1 MSTLWRRREFLKFW
15 TGSAISD
22 VGSQVTL
29 LAVPLIAAV
38 TLQATPWQMGLLSAA
53 GGAPILLVGLFAG
66 VWVDRVRRRPAMIA
80 SDLGRAA
87 LLLLIPLAAV
97 AGVLRIEILYAVL
110 LLTGAL
116 TVLFDVASMSMLPTL
131 VASDRIV
138 EANSKLQSTTAAAQ
152 VAGPSV
158 GGVLVSLMT
167 APFALL
173 VDALSFVLSAAF
185 IANTSVPEA
194 APETRPRAG
203 VLGEITDGFRAV
215 VHDRVLVA
223 LAGASATTIL
233 FGRMFMAVYV
243 LYMTRDLGLGAMG
256 IGLVFATGGVGSF
269 AGSVVA
275 ERLARRFGP
284 GPTMIGAQAAF
295 GLTGMMVPVAV
306 LVPSWALAMVVA
318 SEFAQWMA
326 ILIYWVV
333 AISVR
338 QAIVADRVLGRV
350 NATWRFLTG
359 GANPIGSVIG
369 GALGG
374 VIGVPLTLVVASLGM
389 LLGFLWPLLSPVR
402 GLVTM
407 PSTDRS
413 ERPSPVEPATAIAL
427 PDLPACPVARRRSDA

>member
-1 MSTLWRRREFLKFW
+1 LWRHREFLKFW
-15 TGSAISD
+15 AGAAISD

-29 LAVPLIAAV
+29 LAVPLIAAL
-38 TLQATPWQMGLLSAA
+38 TLQATPWQMGLLAAA

-66 VWVDRVRRRPAMIA
+66 VWVDRVRRRPVMIA
-80 SDLGRAA
+80 TDLGRAA
-87 LLLLIPLAAV
+87 LLLVIPVAAV
-97 AGVLRIEILYAVL
+97 AGVLCIEILYAVL

-116 TVLFDVASMSMLPTL
+116 TVLFDVADMSMLPSL

-138 EANSKLQSTTAAAQ
+138 EANSKLQSTAAAAQ
-152 VAGPSV
+152 VAGPSL

-173 VDALSFVLSAAF
+173 ADALSFLFSAAF
-185 IANTSVPEA
+185 IAGTRVSET
-194 APETRPRAG
+194 APDTRGAGAG
-203 VLGEITDGFRAV
+203 VLGEITEGFRAV
-215 VHDRVLVA
+215 IHDRILLA

-243 LYMTRDLGLGAMG
+243 LYMTRDLGLSAMG

-275 ERLARRFGP
+275 EPLARRFGP
-284 GPTMIGAQAAF
+284 GPTMIGAQVAF

-306 LVPSWALAMVVA
+306 LVPSWALAMVIA

-326 ILIYWVV
+326 ILIYWAV

-338 QAIVADRVLGRV
+338 QAIVPDRVLGRV
-350 NATWRFLTG
+350 NATMRFLAG
-359 GANPIGSVIG
+359 GANPIGAVIG

-374 VIGVPLTLVVASLGM
+374 AIGVPLTLVVASFGM

-402 GLVTM
+402 GLFLM
-407 PSTDRS
+407 PAMDHATRT
-413 ERPSPVEPATAIAL
+413 PGEPAAA
-427 PDLPACPVARRRSDA
+427 AR

>member
-1 MSTLWRRREFLKFW
+1 MSSLWHHREFLKFW
-15 TGSAISD
+15 AGAVISD

-29 LAVPLIAAV
+29 LAVPLIAAL

-66 VWVDRVRRRPAMIA
+66 VWVDRVRRRPVMIA
-80 SDLGRAA
+80 TDVGRAA
-87 LLLLIPLAAV
+87 LLLVIPLAAV

-110 LLTGAL
+110 FLTGAL
-116 TVLFDVASMSMLPTL
+116 SVLFDVAHMSMLPSL
-131 VASDRIV
+131 VASDRVV

-173 VDALSFVLSAAF
+173 ADSLSFLFSAAF
-185 IANTSVPEA
+185 IASTRVHEA
-194 APETRPRAG
+194 APETRGSRAG
-203 VLGEITDGFRAV
+203 IPQEISEGFRAV
-215 VHDRVLVA
+215 IHDRILLA

-243 LYMTRDLGLGAMG
+243 LYMTRDLGLSALG

-275 ERLARRFGP
+275 QPLARRFGP
-284 GPTMIGAQAAF
+284 GPTMIGAQVAF

-338 QAIVADRVLGRV
+338 QAIVPDRVLGRV
-350 NATWRFLTG
+350 SATMWFLAG
-359 GANPIGSVIG
+359 GARPIGAVIG

-374 VIGVPLTLVVASLGM
+374 VIGVPLTLVVASFGM

-402 GLVTM
+402 GLSEM
-407 PSTDRS
+407 PVMDHSP
-413 ERPSPVEPATAIAL
+413 RPNGA
-427 PDLPACPVARRRSDA
+427 

>member
-1 MSTLWRRREFLKFW
+1 MSSLWRHREFLKFW
-15 TGSAISD
+15 AAAAISD
-22 VGSQVTL
+22 VGTQISM
-29 LAVPLIAAV
+29 LAVPLIAAL

-53 GGAPILLVGLFAG
+53 AGAPILLVGLFAG
-66 VWVDRVRRRPAMIA
+66 VWVDRLRRRPVMIA
-80 SDLGRAA
+80 TDLGRAA
-87 LLLLIPLAAV
+87 LLLVIPLAAV

-110 LLTGAL
+110 LLSGVL
-116 TVLFDVASMSMLPTL
+116 TVLFDVADMSLLPSL
-131 VASDRIV
+131 VTPDRIV
-138 EANSKLQSTTAAAQ
+138 EGNTKLQATAAAAQ

-158 GGVLVSLMT
+158 GGVLVSLLT

-173 VDALSFVLSAAF
+173 ADALSFLISAAF
-185 IANTSVPEA
+185 IARTRVAEP
-194 APETRPRAG
+194 APETRGARAG
-203 VLGEITDGFRAV
+203 VFREITEGVRVV
-215 VHDRVLVA
+215 VHDRVLGA

-243 LYMTRDLGLGAMG
+243 LYMTRDLRLSAMG

-284 GPTMIGAQAAF
+284 GPTMIGAQVAF

-306 LVPSWALAMVVA
+306 LVPSWALAMIVA

-338 QAIVADRVLGRV
+338 QAIVPDRVLGRV
-350 NATWRFLTG
+350 NATMRFLAG
-359 GANPIGSVIG
+359 GANPIGAVIG

-374 VIGVPLTLVVASLGM
+374 WIGVPLTLVVASFGM
-389 LLGFLWPLLSPVR
+389 LLGFLWLLSPVR
-402 GLVTM
+402 GLAAM
-407 PSTDRS
+407 PVMDRFPAASTPES
-413 ERPSPVEPATAIAL
+413 ATA
-427 PDLPACPVARRRSDA
+427 AR

>member
-1 MSTLWRRREFLKFW
+1 MVSSLWRHREFLKFW
-15 TGSAISD
+15 AGAAISD

-29 LAVPLIAAV
+29 LAVPLIAAL

-66 VWVDRVRRRPAMIA
+66 VWVDRVRRRPVMIVT
-80 SDLGRAA
+80 DLGRAA
-87 LLLLIPLAAV
+87 LLLMVPLAAM

-116 TVLFDVASMSMLPTL
+116 TVLFDVANMSMLPTL

-138 EANSKLQSTTAAAQ
+138 EANSKLQSTAAAAQ

-167 APFALL
+167 APFALRA
-173 VDALSFVLSAAF
+173 DALSFVLSAAF
-185 IANTSVPEA
+185 IAGTRVPEA
-194 APETRPRAG
+194 APETRGARAG
-203 VLGEITDGFRAV
+203 VREEITEGFRV
-215 VHDRVLVA
+215 VIQDRVLRA

-243 LYMTRDLGLGAMG
+243 LYMTRDLGLSAMG

-275 ERLARRFGP
+275 ERLARHFGP
-284 GPTMIGAQAAF
+284 GPTMIGAQVAF

-326 ILIYWVV
+326 ILIYFVV

-338 QAIVADRVLGRV
+338 QAIAPDRLLGRV
-350 NATWRFLTG
+350 NATMRFLAG

-374 VIGVPLTLVVASLGM
+374 IIGVPLTLVVASFGM

-402 GLVTM
+402 GLTAM
-407 PSTDRS
+407 PMMDH
-413 ERPSPVEPATAIAL
+413 VEPAPPTEIPTA
-427 PDLPACPVARRRSDA
+427 VR

>member
-1 MSTLWRRREFLKFW
+1 MSSLWRHREFLKFW
-15 TGSAISD
+15 AGAAISD

-29 LAVPLIAAV
+29 LAVPLIAAL
-38 TLQATPWQMGLLSAA
+38 TLQATPWQMGLLAAA

-66 VWVDRVRRRPAMIA
+66 VWVDRVRRRPVMIA
-80 SDLGRAA
+80 TDLGRAA
-87 LLLLIPLAAV
+87 LLLVIPVAAV
-97 AGVLRIEILYAVL
+97 AGVLCIEILYAVL

-116 TVLFDVASMSMLPTL
+116 TVLFDVADMSMLPSL

-138 EANSKLQSTTAAAQ
+138 EANTKLQSTAAAAQ

-173 VDALSFVLSAAF
+173 VDALSFALSAAF
-185 IANTSVPEA
+185 IAGTRVPEA
-194 APETRPRAG
+194 APETRGARAG
-203 VLGEITDGFRAV
+203 VVGEITEGIRV
-215 VHDRVLVA
+215 VIGEPVLRA

-243 LYMTRDLGLGAMG
+243 LYMTRVLGLSAMG
-256 IGLVFATGGVGSF
+256 VGLVFATGGVGSF

-284 GPTMIGAQAAF
+284 GPTMIGAQVAF
-295 GLTGMMVPVAV
+295 GLTGMMVPLAV
-306 LVPSWALAMVVA
+306 LVPSWALAMIVA
-318 SEFAQWMA
+318 SEFAQWTA

-338 QAIVADRVLGRV
+338 QAVVPDRVLRRV
-350 NATWRFLTG
+350 NATMWFLAG
-359 GANPIGSVIG
+359 GARPIGAVIG

-374 VIGVPLTLVVASLGM
+374 VIGVSLTLVVASFGM

-402 GLVTM
+402 GLSAM
-407 PSTDRS
+407 PMMDHA
-413 ERPSPVEPATAIAL
+413 RPASGAEPAT
-427 PDLPACPVARRRSDA
+427 VAR

>member
-1 MSTLWRRREFLKFW
+1 MSSLWRHREFLKFW
-15 TGSAISD
+15 AAAAISD

-29 LAVPLIAAV
+29 LAVPLIAAL
-38 TLQATPWQMGLLSAA
+38 TLQATPWQMGLLAAA

-66 VWVDRVRRRPAMIA
+66 VWVDRVRRRPVMIA
-80 SDLGRAA
+80 TDLGRAT
-87 LLLLIPLAAV
+87 LLLVIPVAAV

-116 TVLFDVASMSMLPTL
+116 TVLFDVAHMSMLPSL

-138 EANSKLQSTTAAAQ
+138 EANSKLQSTAAAAQ

-173 VDALSFVLSAAF
+173 ADALSFLFSAAF
-185 IANTSVPEA
+185 IAGTRVSET
-194 APETRPRAG
+194 APDTRGAGAG
-203 VLGEITDGFRAV
+203 VLGEITEGFRAV
-215 VHDRVLVA
+215 IHDRILLA

-243 LYMTRDLGLGAMG
+243 LYMTRVLGLSAVGV
-256 IGLVFATGGVGSF
+256 GLVFATGGVGSL
-269 AGSVVA
+269 AGSIVA

-284 GPTMIGAQAAF
+284 GPTMIGAQVAF
-295 GLTGMMVPVAV
+295 GLTGMLVPLAV
-306 LVPSWALAMVVA
+306 LVPARALPMIVA

-326 ILIYWVV
+326 ILVYWVN

-338 QAIVADRVLGRV
+338 QAITPDRVLGRV
-350 NATWRFLTG
+350 NATMRFLAG
-359 GANPIGSVIG
+359 GANPIGAVIG

-374 VIGVPLTLVVASLGM
+374 VIGIPLTLVVASFGM

-402 GLVTM
+402 GLSAMPVTNHFGP
-407 PSTDRS
+407 PSR
-413 ERPSPVEPATAIAL
+413 E
-427 PDLPACPVARRRSDA
+427 

>member
-1 MSTLWRRREFLKFW
+1 MSSLWRHREFLKFW
-15 TGSAISD
+15 AGAAISD

-29 LAVPLIAAV
+29 LAVPLIAAL
-38 TLQATPWQMGLLSAA
+38 TLQATPWQMGLVSAA

-66 VWVDRVRRRPAMIA
+66 VWVDRVRRRPVMIA
-80 SDLGRAA
+80 TDVGRAA
-87 LLLLIPLAAV
+87 LLLVIPLAAV

-110 LLTGAL
+110 FLTGAL
-116 TVLFDVASMSMLPTL
+116 SVLFDVAHMSMLPSL
-131 VASDRIV
+131 VASDRVV

-173 VDALSFVLSAAF
+173 ADALSFLFSAAF
-185 IANTSVPEA
+185 IASTRVHEA
-194 APETRPRAG
+194 APETRGSRAG
-203 VLGEITDGFRAV
+203 IPQEISEGFRAV
-215 VHDRVLVA
+215 IHDRILLA

-243 LYMTRDLGLGAMG
+243 LYMTRDLGLSAMG

-275 ERLARRFGP
+275 QPLARRFGP
-284 GPTMIGAQAAF
+284 GPTMIGAQVAF

-338 QAIVADRVLGRV
+338 QAIVPDRVLGRV
-350 NATWRFLTG
+350 SATMWFLAG
-359 GANPIGSVIG
+359 GARPIGAVIG

-374 VIGVPLTLVVASLGM
+374 VIGVPLTLVVASFGM

-402 GLVTM
+402 GLSEM
-407 PSTDRS
+407 PVMDHSP
-413 ERPSPVEPATAIAL
+413 RPSSAEPVTAA
-427 PDLPACPVARRRSDA
+427 P